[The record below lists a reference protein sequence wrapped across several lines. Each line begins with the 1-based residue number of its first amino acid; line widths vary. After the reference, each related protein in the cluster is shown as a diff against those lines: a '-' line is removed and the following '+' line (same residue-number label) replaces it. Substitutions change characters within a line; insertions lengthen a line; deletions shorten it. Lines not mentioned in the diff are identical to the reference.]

1 MMHSLRA
8 LSVRNYRLYAAGAL
22 VSNLGTWIQRIGQ
35 DWLVLQLTDNS
46 GVAVGVT
53 TGLQFL
59 PALLFSPM
67 AGVIAD
73 RVPKRRLLQCTQL
86 MMGIPS
92 LLLGVLAVTG
102 AAQAWQVYVI
112 AFVFGL
118 GAALDA
124 PARQSFVPELVDERL
139 LTNAVAL
146 NSVSFN
152 GARMVGPALAG
163 GLISVLGG
171 GATAAGWAILI
182 NAVSYG
188 PVIVALQRLD
198 PSLLRTNRRPGRQR
212 GQIRAGIRYVRSR
225 PDLTLVLFVTMF
237 AATFGINFQLTSA
250 LMATEVFHRSADGFG
265 AIGSMLAIGTLGG
278 AVWATRRTSV
288 DTKVIVVAALCF
300 GVTLVVG
307 GTAPGYVTFLVWTPL
322 IGLCQMT
329 MVTSTQMAVQLLAP
343 PEFRGRVTSL
353 YVLLSQGGAAL
364 GAPVI
369 GWIGESFGARWT
381 LFVGGSLVVA
391 SSALGALVRRGHKA
405 APEPVDAGPGPAAD
419 RASAPSGRAA
429 GTEGGGGKEV

>member
-1 MMHSLRA
+1 MRA

-22 VSNLGTWIQRIGQ
+22 VSNLGTWMQRIGQ
-35 DWLVLQLTDNS
+35 DWLVLQLTDSS
-46 GVAVGVT
+46 GVAVGLT

-73 RVPKRRLLQCTQL
+73 RFPKRRLLQCTQL

-92 LLLGVLAVTG
+92 LLLGFLAVTG
-102 AAQAWQVYVI
+102 AAQPWLVYTI

-118 GAALDA
+118 GSALDA
-124 PARQSFVPELVDERL
+124 PARQSFVPEMVDEKL

-163 GLISVLGG
+163 GMIAVLGG
-171 GATAAGWAILI
+171 GAEAAGWTILI
-182 NAVSYG
+182 NAVTYG
-188 PVIVALQRLD
+188 PVIVALQLLD
-198 PSLLRTNRRPGRQR
+198 PTRLTPAHRAGARQR
-212 GQIRAGIRYVRSR
+212 HQILAGLRYVRGR
-225 PDLTLVLFVTMF
+225 PDLTLILFITMF

-265 AIGSMLAIGTLGG
+265 AIGSMLAIGTFAG
-278 AVWATRRTSV
+278 AVWATRRTTV
-288 DTKVIVVAALCF
+288 TAKLVVVAALCF
-300 GVTLVVG
+300 GVALVIG
-307 GTAPGYVTFLVWTPL
+307 GFAPVYVAFLAWAPV
-322 IGLCQMT
+322 IGLCTMT
-329 MVTSTQMAVQLLAP
+329 MVTATQMTVQLFTP
-343 PEFRGRVTSL
+343 PEFRGRVTSF

-369 GWIGESFGARWT
+369 GWIGEYLGARWT
-381 LFVGGSLVVA
+381 LFVGGIVVVTASVAGSL
-391 SSALGALVRRGHKA
+391 LHRRLTGADLRQHIGD
-405 APEPVDAGPGPAAD
+405 PEAVQARSQPGATPGPA
-419 RASAPSGRAA
+419 SS
-429 GTEGGGGKEV
+429 TGK